1 MVRRM
6 LLESN
11 PYRVRVALLDDDR
24 VTDLFVER
32 VDQHGVVGNIYKG
45 RVTRVLPGMDAAFV
59 DIGLARDA
67 YLYAGD
73 LRIGAASE
81 EGDEEAAPELPVIDE
96 VLHPGEEILVQVRRD
111 AMPNKGA
118 RIHTEISLPGRFLV
132 WMPQGRGVGVS
143 RRIEDPEERERLE
156 QILAGFSDVSG
167 GLIIRTAGKG
177 RPAERLRA
185 DFDMLQSAWAEI
197 QERLRT
203 ETAPALLY
211 HEQDL
216 AVRAVR
222 DLFRPDVDELWVDG
236 DSTHDRILS
245 YLDRS
250 APAMVDKVRRAEVP
264 GYLFEHMGV
273 EREIERARKRRVW
286 LPSGG
291 HIVIQPTEALISI
304 DVNTGRYVGKEAL
317 EQTVLQTNL
326 EAAEEIAHQLRL
338 RDLGGLIVVDF
349 IDMAE
354 EANREKVFQLLQEAL
369 ERDHQRT
376 RLLGFSEFGLVQI
389 TRRRARMD
397 LVRLLTE
404 VCPTCKGRG
413 RIPEALSV
421 CLQMRRDL
429 LFGPLLS
436 SNGRARVRLHPDTLA
451 ALESRHSHLKRELD
465 EHFKGRLEW
474 VAAPAIKRHEFLIE
488 ALP

>member
-6 LLESN
+6 LLEAN
-11 PYRVRVALLDDDR
+11 PYRVRVALKDDDR
-24 VTDLFVER
+24 VTDLFVEHL
-32 VDQHGVVGNIYKG
+32 DQHGVVGNIYRG

-59 DIGLARDA
+59 DIGLTRDA

-73 LRIGAASE
+73 LLVESTLDDE
-81 EGDEEAAPELPVIDE
+81 EGQELPAIDE
-96 VLHPGEEILVQVRRD
+96 VLHVGQEILVQVRRD
-111 AMPNKGA
+111 AMPKKGA
-118 RIHTEISLPGRFLV
+118 RVNMELSLPGRFLV
-132 WMPQGRGVGVS
+132 WMPQGSGVGIS
-143 RRIEDPEERERLE
+143 RRITDEEERNRLE
-156 QILAGFSDVSG
+156 QILADLGDASG

-177 RPAERLRA
+177 RPLERLRA
-185 DFDMLQSAWAEI
+185 DLDMLQAAWEEI
-197 QERLRT
+197 LERAST
-203 ETAPALLY
+203 EAAPALLY
-211 HEQDL
+211 REHDL

-222 DLFRPDVDELWVDG
+222 DLFRSDVDELWVDG
-236 DSTHDRILS
+236 EATYERILK
-245 YLDRS
+245 YLHRS
-250 APAMVDKVRRAEVP
+250 APAMVDRVRRAEVP
-264 GYLFEHMGV
+264 GYLFDNMGV
-273 EREIERARKRRVW
+273 EREITRARKRRVW

-291 HIVIQPTEALISI
+291 HIVIQPTEALVSI

-317 EQTVLQTNL
+317 EKTVLKTNL

-354 EANREKVFQLLQEAL
+354 EASREQVFDLLESAL

-376 RLLGFSEFGLVQI
+376 RMLGFSEFGLIQI

-397 LVRLLTE
+397 LGRLLTE

-429 LFGPLLS
+429 LYGPVLS
-436 SNGRARVRLHPDTLA
+436 GSGRARVRLHPDTLA
-451 ALESRHSHLKRELD
+451 ALESRHLAVKRELD
-465 EHFKGRLEW
+465 EHFEGRLEW

-488 ALP
+488 ELA

>member
-6 LLESN
+6 LLEAN
-11 PYRVRVALLDDDR
+11 PYQVRVALLDDDR

-32 VDQHGVVGNIYKG
+32 VDRHGVVGNIYKG
-45 RVTRVLPGMDAAFV
+45 RVTRVLPGMDAAFI

-73 LRIGAASE
+73 LKVDAE
-81 EGDEEAAPELPVIDE
+81 DEGETDGERPLPAIDK
-96 VLHPGEEILVQVRRD
+96 VLHPGDEILVQVRRD

-118 RIHTEISLPGRFLV
+118 RVHTEISLPGRFLV
-132 WMPQGRGVGVS
+132 WMPEGKGIGIS
-143 RRIEDPEERERLE
+143 RRIENPEERERLE
-156 QILAGFSDVSG
+156 EMLTGFEDLSG
-167 GLIIRTAGKG
+167 GLIIRTAGRS
-177 RPAERLRA
+177 RPVERLRA
-185 DFDMLQSAWAEI
+185 DFDMLQAAWSEI
-197 QERLRT
+197 QEKART
-203 ETAPALLY
+203 EVPPALLY

-222 DLFRPDVDELWVDG
+222 DLFRSDVDELWVDG
-236 DSTHDRILS
+236 EATYERVLA
-245 YLDRS
+245 YLRRS
-250 APAMVDKVRRAEVP
+250 APAMVERAHRAEVA

-273 EREIERARKRRVW
+273 EREISRARKRRVW

-291 HIVIQPTEALISI
+291 HIVIQPTEALVSI

-317 EQTVLQTNL
+317 EKTVLQTNL

-354 EANREKVFQLLQEAL
+354 ETSRDQVFEVLEKAL

-376 RLLGFSEFGLVQI
+376 RLVEFSEFGLIQI
-389 TRRRARMD
+389 TRRRARID
-397 LVRLLTE
+397 LGRLLTE

-421 CLQMRRDL
+421 LLTMRRDL
-429 LFGPLLS
+429 LFGPAHS
-436 SNGRARVRLHPDTLA
+436 AAGRLRVQLHPDTLS
-451 ALESRHSHLKRELD
+451 ALDTRHLHLKRELD
-465 EHFKGRLEW
+465 DQFGGRLEW
-474 VAAPAIKRHEFLIE
+474 AAAPAIKRHDFLIDE
-488 ALP
+488 LP

>member
-6 LLESN
+6 LLEAN
-11 PYRVRVALLDDDR
+11 PYQVRVAILDDER
-24 VTDLFVER
+24 VSDLFVER
-32 VDQHGVVGNIYKG
+32 VDRHGAVGNIYKG

-73 LRIGAASE
+73 LNVDSDSE
-81 EGDEEAAPELPVIDE
+81 SEGERQIPAIDQ

-118 RIHTEISLPGRFLV
+118 RVHAEISLPGRFLV
-132 WMPQGRGVGVS
+132 WMPEGSGIGIS
-143 RRIEDPEERERLE
+143 RRIEDAEERERLE
-156 QILAGFSDVSG
+156 QILAGFNDVSG
-167 GLIIRTAGKG
+167 GLIIRTAGRT

-185 DFDMLQSAWAEI
+185 DYDMLQAAWVEI
-197 QERLRT
+197 REKART
-203 ETAPALLY
+203 EVAPALLY

-222 DLFRPDVDELWVDG
+222 DLFRSDVDELWVDG
-236 DSTHDRILS
+236 DSTYERILN
-245 YLDRS
+245 YLERS
-250 APAMVDKVRRAEVP
+250 APAMVDRVRRAEVP
-264 GYLFEHMGV
+264 GYLFDHMGV
-273 EREIERARKRRVW
+273 EREISRARKRRVW

-291 HIVIQPTEALISI
+291 HIVIQPTEALVSI

-317 EQTVLQTNL
+317 EKTVLQTNL

-354 EANREKVFQLLQEAL
+354 ENGRDQVFEVLQRTL

-376 RLLGFSEFGLVQI
+376 RMLGFSEFGLVQI

-397 LVRLLTE
+397 LGRLLTE

-421 CLQMRRDL
+421 CLQLRRDL
-429 LFGPLLS
+429 LFGPIHS
-436 SNGRARVRLHPDTLA
+436 ASGRVRVQLHPDTLA
-451 ALESRHSHLKRELD
+451 ALETRHLHLKRELD
-465 EHFKGRLEW
+465 DHFGGRLEW
-474 VAAPAIKRHEFLIE
+474 AAAPVVKRHDFLIDE
-488 ALP
+488 LP